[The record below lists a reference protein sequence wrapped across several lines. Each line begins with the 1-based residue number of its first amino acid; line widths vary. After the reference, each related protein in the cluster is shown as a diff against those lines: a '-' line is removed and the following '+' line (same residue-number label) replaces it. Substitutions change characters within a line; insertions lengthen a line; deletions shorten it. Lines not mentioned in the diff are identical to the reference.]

1 MKAKFRLSDVKD
13 MERLIYKLSEVGV
26 SVADIYRQLAEGKEK
41 NIEFYVEK
49 DKVQAVSSAIKEFCQ
64 FEVVY
69 EVQENKWIPFLLLG
83 TLWLDSALLYV
94 LLKLSFLS
102 EDFNYFLSQIFGS
115 NKLVAF
121 VKGLIS
127 LLAILVYYLGFIF
140 VRGTT
145 PVGKFFGLKI
155 EKDHVYA
162 VVLFSLPLIAFYLLQ
177 FNQTFIKILGLS
189 ALSLC
194 VVMPFYLKD
203 SVRG

>member
-1 MKAKFRLSDVKD
+1 MRAKFRLSDVKD
-13 MERLIYKLSEVGV
+13 IEGLIYKLSEVGV

-41 NIEFYVEK
+41 NIEFYVEE
-49 DKVQAVSSAIKEFCQ
+49 DRVQEVISAIKEFCQ

-121 VKGLIS
+121 VRGLVS

-177 FNQTFIKILGLS
+177 LNQTFIKILGLF

>member
-1 MKAKFRLSDVKD
+1 MRAKFRLSDIKD
-13 MERLIYKLSEVGV
+13 LEGLIYKLSEVGV

-41 NIEFYVEK
+41 NIEFYVEE
-49 DKVQAVSSAIKEFCQ
+49 DRVQAVSSAIKEFCR

-69 EVQENKWIPFLLLG
+69 EVQENKWTPFLLLG

-102 EDFNYFLSQIFGS
+102 QDFNYFLSQLFS
-115 NKLVAF
+115 SSKLVAF
-121 VKGLIS
+121 VKGLVS

-140 VRGTT
+140 ARGTT
-145 PVGKFFGLKI
+145 PVGKFLGLKI

-177 FNQTFIKILGLS
+177 FNQTFIRILGLFF
-189 ALSLC
+189 LSLC

>member
-1 MKAKFRLSDVKD
+1 MRAKFRLSDIKD
-13 MERLIYKLSEVGV
+13 LEGLIYKLSEVGV

-41 NIEFYVEK
+41 NIEFYVEG
-49 DKVQAVSSAIKEFCQ
+49 DRVQAVSSVIREFCQ
-64 FEVVY
+64 FDVVY
-69 EVQENKWIPFLLLG
+69 EGQENKWTPFLLLG

-102 EDFNYFLSQIFGS
+102 QDFNYFLSQIFGS
-115 NKLVAF
+115 SKLVAF
-121 VKGLIS
+121 VKGLVS

-140 VRGTT
+140 TKGTT

-155 EKDHVYA
+155 EKDHIYA

-177 FNQTFIKILGLS
+177 FNQTFIRILGLF

>member
-1 MKAKFRLSDVKD
+1 MRAKFRLSDIKD
-13 MERLIYKLSEVGV
+13 LEGLIYKLSEVGV
-26 SVADIYRQLAEGKEK
+26 SLGDIYRQLAEGKEK
-41 NIEFYVEK
+41 NIEFYVES
-49 DKVQAVSSAIKEFCQ
+49 DRVQAVSSVIREFCQ
-64 FEVVY
+64 FDVVY
-69 EVQENKWIPFLLLG
+69 EGQENKWIPFLLLG
-83 TLWLDSALLYV
+83 TLWLDSVLLYV

-115 NKLVAF
+115 SKLVAF
-121 VKGLIS
+121 VKGLVS

-140 VRGTT
+140 ARGTT

-162 VVLFSLPLIAFYLLQ
+162 VVLFSLPLMGFYLLQ
-177 FNQTFIKILGLS
+177 FNQTFIRILGLFV
-189 ALSLC
+189 LSLC

>member
-1 MKAKFRLSDVKD
+1 MRAKFKLSDIKD
-13 MERLIYKLSEVGV
+13 LEGLIYRLSEVGV
-26 SVADIYRQLAEGKEK
+26 SLGDIYRQLAEGKEK
-41 NIEFYVEK
+41 NIEFYVEG
-49 DKVQAVSSAIKEFCQ
+49 DRVQAVSSVIREFCQ
-64 FEVVY
+64 FEIVY
-69 EVQENKWIPFLLLG
+69 EGQENKWIPFLLLG
-83 TLWLDSALLYV
+83 TLWLDSVLLYV

-102 EDFNYFLSQIFGS
+102 QDFNYFLSQVFGS
-115 NKLVAF
+115 SKLVAF
-121 VKGLIS
+121 LKGLVS

-140 VRGTT
+140 TRGTT

-177 FNQTFIKILGLS
+177 FNQTFIRILGLF

>member
-1 MKAKFRLSDVKD
+1 MRAKFRLSDIKD
-13 MERLIYKLSEVGV
+13 LEGLIYKLSEVGV

-41 NIEFYVEK
+41 NIEFYVEG
-49 DKVQAVSSAIKEFCQ
+49 DRVQAVSSVIREFCQ
-64 FEVVY
+64 FDVVY
-69 EVQENKWIPFLLLG
+69 EGQENKWTPFLLLG

-102 EDFNYFLSQIFGS
+102 QDFNYFLSKIFGS

-121 VKGLIS
+121 VKGLVS

-140 VRGTT
+140 TKGTT

-155 EKDHVYA
+155 EKDHIYA

-177 FNQTFIKILGLS
+177 FNQTFIRILGLF

>member
-1 MKAKFRLSDVKD
+1 MRAKFRLLDVKD
-13 MERLIYKLSEVGV
+13 IEKLIYKLSEVGV

-41 NIEFYVEK
+41 NIEFYVEGDRVK
-49 DKVQAVSSAIKEFCQ
+49 EVISAIKGFCQ
-64 FEVVY
+64 FEIVY
-69 EVQENKWIPFLLLG
+69 EEQENKWIPFLLLG

-115 NKLVAF
+115 NKLMAF
-121 VKGLIS
+121 VKGLVS

-140 VRGTT
+140 ARGTT

-155 EKDHVYA
+155 EKDHIYA
-162 VVLFSLPLIAFYLLQ
+162 VVLFSLPFIAFYLLQ
-177 FNQTFIKILGLS
+177 FNQTFIKILGLF

>member
-1 MKAKFRLSDVKD
+1 MRAKFRISDVKD
-13 MERLIYKLSEVGV
+13 LEGLIYKLSEVGV

-41 NIEFYVEK
+41 NIEFYVEG
-49 DKVQAVSSAIKEFCQ
+49 DKVQAVSTAIKEFCQ

-83 TLWLDSALLYV
+83 TLWLDSTLLYV

-121 VKGLIS
+121 VKGLVS

-155 EKDHVYA
+155 ERDHIYA

-177 FNQTFIKILGLS
+177 LNQTFIRILGLF
-189 ALSLC
+189 ALSIC

>member
-1 MKAKFRLSDVKD
+1 MRAKFRISDVKD
-13 MERLIYKLSEVGV
+13 IEKLIYKLSEVGV
-26 SVADIYRQLAEGKEK
+26 SVADIYRQLAEGKER

-83 TLWLDSALLYV
+83 TLWLDSVLLYV

-121 VKGLIS
+121 VKGLVS
-127 LLAILVYYLGFIF
+127 PLAILVYYLGFIF
-140 VRGTT
+140 TKGTT

-177 FNQTFIKILGLS
+177 SNQTFIRILGLF

-194 VVMPFYLKD
+194 VVMPFYLRD

>member
-1 MKAKFRLSDVKD
+1 MRAKFRLSDIKD
-13 MERLIYKLSEVGV
+13 LEGLIYKLSEVGV
-26 SVADIYRQLAEGKEK
+26 SVGDIYRQLAEGKEK
-41 NIEFYVEK
+41 NIEFYVEG
-49 DKVQAVSSAIKEFCQ
+49 DRVQAVSSAIKEFCQ
-64 FEVVY
+64 FEIVY
-69 EVQENKWIPFLLLG
+69 EVQENKWTPFLLLG

-121 VKGLIS
+121 VKGLVS

-140 VRGTT
+140 ARGTT

-177 FNQTFIKILGLS
+177 FNQTFIRIMGLFT
-189 ALSLC
+189 LSLC

>member
-1 MKAKFRLSDVKD
+1 MRAKFRLSDVKD
-13 MERLIYKLSEVGV
+13 IEKLIYKLSEVGV

-41 NIEFYVEK
+41 NIEFYVEG
-49 DKVQAVSSAIKEFCQ
+49 DRVQEVISAIKGFCQ
-64 FEVVY
+64 FEIVY

-83 TLWLDSALLYV
+83 TLWLDSVLLYV

-115 NKLVAF
+115 NKLMAF
-121 VKGLIS
+121 VKGLVS

-140 VRGTT
+140 ARGTT

-155 EKDHVYA
+155 EKDHIYA

-177 FNQTFIKILGLS
+177 FNQTFIKILGLF

>member
-1 MKAKFRLSDVKD
+1 MRAKFRLSDIKD
-13 MERLIYKLSEVGV
+13 MEKLIYKLSEVGV
-26 SVADIYRQLAEGKEK
+26 SVTDIYRQLAEGKEK

-49 DKVQAVSSAIKEFCQ
+49 DKVQAVSSAIKELCQ

-83 TLWLDSALLYV
+83 TLWLDSILLYV

-121 VKGLIS
+121 VKGLVS

-155 EKDHVYA
+155 EKDHIYA

-177 FNQTFIKILGLS
+177 FNQTFVRILGLL
-189 ALSLC
+189 ALSIC
-194 VVMPFYLKD
+194 VVIPFYLKD

>member
-1 MKAKFRLSDVKD
+1 MRAKFRLSDIKD
-13 MERLIYKLSEVGV
+13 LEGLIYKLSEVGV
-26 SVADIYRQLAEGKEK
+26 SLGDIYRQLAEGKEK
-41 NIEFYVEK
+41 NIEFYVEG
-49 DKVQAVSSAIKEFCQ
+49 DRVQAVSSAIRGFCQ
-64 FEVVY
+64 FDVVY
-69 EVQENKWIPFLLLG
+69 EGQENKWTPFLLLG

-115 NKLVAF
+115 SKLVAL
-121 VKGLIS
+121 VKGLVS

-140 VRGTT
+140 ARGTT
-145 PVGKFFGLKI
+145 PVGKFLGLKV
-155 EKDHVYA
+155 EKDHIYA

-177 FNQTFIKILGLS
+177 FNQTFIRILGLF

>member
-1 MKAKFRLSDVKD
+1 MRAKFRLSDIKD
-13 MERLIYKLSEVGV
+13 LEGLVYKLSEVGV
-26 SVADIYRQLAEGKEK
+26 SLGDIYRQLAEGKEK
-41 NIEFYVEK
+41 NIEFYVEG
-49 DKVQAVSSAIKEFCQ
+49 DRVQAVSSVIREFCQ
-64 FEVVY
+64 FDVVY
-69 EVQENKWIPFLLLG
+69 EGQENKWTPFLLLG
-83 TLWLDSALLYV
+83 TLWLDSALLYI

-102 EDFNYFLSQIFGS
+102 EDFNYFLSQVFGS
-115 NKLVAF
+115 SKLVAF
-121 VKGLIS
+121 VKGLVS

-140 VRGTT
+140 AKGTT

-155 EKDHVYA
+155 EKDHIYA

-177 FNQTFIKILGLS
+177 FNQTFIRILGLL

>member
-1 MKAKFRLSDVKD
+1 MRAKFRLLDVKD
-13 MERLIYKLSEVGV
+13 IEKLIYKLSEVGV

-83 TLWLDSALLYV
+83 TLWLDSILLYV

-102 EDFNYFLSQIFGS
+102 EDFNYFLSKIFGS

-121 VKGLIS
+121 VKGLVS

-140 VRGTT
+140 ARGTT
-145 PVGKFFGLKI
+145 PVGRFFGLKI
-155 EKDHVYA
+155 EKDHIYA

-177 FNQTFIKILGLS
+177 FNQTFIRILGLF
-189 ALSLC
+189 ALSIC
-194 VVMPFYLKD
+194 VVVPFYLKD

>member
-1 MKAKFRLSDVKD
+1 MRAKFRLSDVKD
-13 MERLIYKLSEVGV
+13 IEGLIYKLSEVGV

-49 DKVQAVSSAIKEFCQ
+49 DKVQAVSSAIKEFCR

-69 EVQENKWIPFLLLG
+69 EVQESKWIPFLLLG

-115 NKLVAF
+115 SKLVAF
-121 VKGLIS
+121 VKGLVS

-140 VRGTT
+140 ARGTT
-145 PVGKFFGLKI
+145 PVGKVFGLKI
-155 EKDHVYA
+155 EKDHIYA

-177 FNQTFIKILGLS
+177 FNQTFIRILGLF
-189 ALSLC
+189 ALSIC

>member
-1 MKAKFRLSDVKD
+1 MRAKFRLSDIKD
-13 MERLIYKLSEVGV
+13 LEGLIYKLSEVGV

-41 NIEFYVEK
+41 NIEFYVES
-49 DKVQAVSSAIKEFCQ
+49 DRVQAVSSVIREFCQ
-64 FEVVY
+64 FDVVY
-69 EVQENKWIPFLLLG
+69 EGQENKWTPFLLLG
-83 TLWLDSALLYV
+83 TLWLDSALLYI

-115 NKLVAF
+115 SKLVAF
-121 VKGLIS
+121 VKGLVS

-140 VRGTT
+140 AKGTT
-145 PVGKFFGLKI
+145 PVGKFFDLKI

-177 FNQTFIKILGLS
+177 FNQTFIRILGLF

>member
-1 MKAKFRLSDVKD
+1 MRAKFRLSDIKD
-13 MERLIYKLSEVGV
+13 LEGLIYKLSEVGV
-26 SVADIYRQLAEGKEK
+26 SLGDIYRQLAEGKEK
-41 NIEFYVEK
+41 NIEFYVEG
-49 DKVQAVSSAIKEFCQ
+49 DKVQAVSSVIREFCQ
-64 FEVVY
+64 FDVVY
-69 EVQENKWIPFLLLG
+69 EGQENKWTPFLLLG

-115 NKLVAF
+115 SKLVAF
-121 VKGLIS
+121 VKGLVS

-140 VRGTT
+140 ARGTT

-177 FNQTFIKILGLS
+177 FNQTFIRILGLFV
-189 ALSLC
+189 LSLC

>member
-1 MKAKFRLSDVKD
+1 MRAKFRLSDVKD
-13 MERLIYKLSEVGV
+13 VEELTYKLSEVGV

-49 DKVQAVSSAIKEFCQ
+49 DKVQTVSSAIKEFCK

-69 EVQENKWIPFLLLG
+69 EEQENRWIPFLLLG

-102 EDFNYFLSQIFGS
+102 EDFNYFLSKIFGS

-121 VKGLIS
+121 VKGLVS

-140 VRGTT
+140 ARGTT
-145 PVGKFFGLKI
+145 PVGKIFGLKI
-155 EKDHVYA
+155 EKDHIYA

-177 FNQTFIKILGLS
+177 FNQTFIRILGLF
-189 ALSLC
+189 ALSIC

>member
-1 MKAKFRLSDVKD
+1 MKAKFRLSDIKD
-13 MERLIYKLSEVGV
+13 LEGLIYKLSEVGV
-26 SVADIYRQLAEGKEK
+26 SLGDIYRQLAEGKEK
-41 NIEFYVEK
+41 NIEFYVEGDRVK
-49 DKVQAVSSAIKEFCQ
+49 EVISAIKEFCQ

-69 EVQENKWIPFLLLG
+69 EVQENIWIPFLLLG
-83 TLWLDSALLYV
+83 TLWLDSVLLYV

-121 VKGLIS
+121 VKGLVS

-140 VRGTT
+140 ARGTT
-145 PVGKFFGLKI
+145 PVGRLFGLKI
-155 EKDHVYA
+155 EKDHIYA

-177 FNQTFIKILGLS
+177 FNQTFIKILGLF

-194 VVMPFYLKD
+194 VVMPFYLRD

>member
-1 MKAKFRLSDVKD
+1 MKAKFRLSDIKD
-13 MERLIYKLSEVGV
+13 LEGLIYKLSEVGV
-26 SVADIYRQLAEGKEK
+26 SLGDIYRQLAEGKEK

-69 EVQENKWIPFLLLG
+69 DEENSRWIPFLLLG

-115 NKLVAF
+115 NKLIAF
-121 VKGLIS
+121 VKGLVS

-140 VRGTT
+140 ARGTT

-155 EKDHVYA
+155 EKDHIYA
-162 VVLFSLPLIAFYLLQ
+162 VILFSLPLIAFYLLQ
-177 FNQTFIKILGLS
+177 FNQTLIKILGLF

>member
-1 MKAKFRLSDVKD
+1 MRAKFRLSDVKD
-13 MERLIYKLSEVGV
+13 IEKLIYKLSEVGV

-41 NIEFYVEK
+41 NIEFYVEG
-49 DKVQAVSSAIKEFCQ
+49 DRVQEVISAIKGFCQ
-64 FEVVY
+64 FEIVY

-83 TLWLDSALLYV
+83 TLWLDSALLYF

-115 NKLVAF
+115 NKLMAF
-121 VKGLIS
+121 VKGLVS

-140 VRGTT
+140 ARGTT

-155 EKDHVYA
+155 EKDHIYA
-162 VVLFSLPLIAFYLLQ
+162 VVLFSLPFIAFYLLQ
-177 FNQTFIKILGLS
+177 FNQTFIKILGLF
-189 ALSLC
+189 ALSIC

>member
-1 MKAKFRLSDVKD
+1 MRAKFRLSDIKD
-13 MERLIYKLSEVGV
+13 LEGLVYKLSEIGI
-26 SVADIYRQLAEGKEK
+26 SLGDIYRQLAEGKEK
-41 NIEFYVEK
+41 NIEFYVEG
-49 DKVQAVSSAIKEFCQ
+49 DRVQAVSSVIREFCQ
-64 FEVVY
+64 FDVVY
-69 EVQENKWIPFLLLG
+69 EGQENKWTPFLLLG

-115 NKLVAF
+115 SKLVTF
-121 VKGLIS
+121 VKGLVS

-140 VRGTT
+140 ARGNT

-155 EKDHVYA
+155 EKDHIYA

-177 FNQTFIKILGLS
+177 FNQTFIRILGLL

-194 VVMPFYLKD
+194 VVMPFYLKN

>member
-1 MKAKFRLSDVKD
+1 MRAKFRLSDVKD
-13 MERLIYKLSEVGV
+13 IEALIYKLSEVGV

-41 NIEFYVEK
+41 NIEFYAEE
-49 DKVQAVSSAIKEFCQ
+49 DKVQAVSSAIREFCQ
-64 FEVVY
+64 FEIVY

-83 TLWLDSALLYV
+83 TLWLDSTLLYV

-102 EDFNYFLSQIFGS
+102 GDFNYFLSQIFGS

-121 VKGLIS
+121 VKGLAS

-140 VRGTT
+140 ARGTT

-177 FNQTFIKILGLS
+177 FNQTFIKILGLF

>member
-1 MKAKFRLSDVKD
+1 MRAKFRLSDIKD
-13 MERLIYKLSEVGV
+13 LEGLIYKLSEVGV

-41 NIEFYVEK
+41 NIEFYVEGNR
-49 DKVQAVSSAIKEFCQ
+49 VQEISSAIKEFCQ

-83 TLWLDSALLYV
+83 TLWLDSVLLYV

-121 VKGLIS
+121 VKGLVS

-140 VRGTT
+140 ARGTT

-155 EKDHVYA
+155 EKDHIYA
-162 VVLFSLPLIAFYLLQ
+162 VVLFSLPLIAFYLLHL
-177 FNQTFIKILGLS
+177 NQTFIKILGLF

>member
-1 MKAKFRLSDVKD
+1 MRAKFRLSDIKD
-13 MERLIYKLSEVGV
+13 LEGLIYKLSEVGV

-41 NIEFYVEK
+41 NIEFYVEG
-49 DKVQAVSSAIKEFCQ
+49 DRVQAVSSVIREFCQ
-64 FEVVY
+64 FDVVY
-69 EVQENKWIPFLLLG
+69 EGQENKWTPFLLLG
-83 TLWLDSALLYV
+83 TLWLDSALLYI

-115 NKLVAF
+115 SKLVAF
-121 VKGLIS
+121 VKGLVS

-140 VRGTT
+140 TKGTT

-177 FNQTFIKILGLS
+177 FNQTFIRILGLF

>member
-1 MKAKFRLSDVKD
+1 MRAKFRLSDVKD

-41 NIEFYVEK
+41 NIEFYVEENR
-49 DKVQAVSSAIKEFCQ
+49 VQAVSSAIKEFCQ

-102 EDFNYFLSQIFGS
+102 QDFNYFLSQIFGS
-115 NKLVAF
+115 SKLVAF
-121 VKGLIS
+121 VKGMVS

-140 VRGTT
+140 ARGTT
-145 PVGKFFGLKI
+145 PVGKFLGLKI

-177 FNQTFIKILGLS
+177 FNRTFIKILGLFV
-189 ALSLC
+189 LSICL
-194 VVMPFYLKD
+194 VMPFYLKD

>member
-1 MKAKFRLSDVKD
+1 MRAKFRLSDVKD
-13 MERLIYKLSEVGV
+13 IEELIYKLSEVGV

-41 NIEFYVEK
+41 NIEFYVES
-49 DKVQAVSSAIKEFCQ
+49 DKVQAVSSAIKGFCQ

-83 TLWLDSALLYV
+83 TLWLDSTLLYV

-121 VKGLIS
+121 VKGLVS

-140 VRGTT
+140 ARGTT

-155 EKDHVYA
+155 EKDHIYA

-177 FNQTFIKILGLS
+177 FNQTFIKILGLF

>member
-13 MERLIYKLSEVGV
+13 IEELIYKLSEVGV

-69 EVQENKWIPFLLLG
+69 DEGQSKWIPFLLLG
-83 TLWLDSALLYV
+83 ILWLDSAFLYV

-102 EDFNYFLSQIFGS
+102 EDFNYFLSQIFSS
-115 NKLVAF
+115 NKLVTF
-121 VKGLIS
+121 VKGLVS

-140 VRGTT
+140 
-145 PVGKFFGLKI
+145 
-155 EKDHVYA
+155 
-162 VVLFSLPLIAFYLLQ
+162 
-177 FNQTFIKILGLS
+177 
-189 ALSLC
+189 
-194 VVMPFYLKD
+194 
-203 SVRG
+203 

>member
-13 MERLIYKLSEVGV
+13 IEGLIYKLSEVGV

-83 TLWLDSALLYV
+83 TLWLDSILLYV
-94 LLKLSFLS
+94 ILKLSFLS

-121 VKGLIS
+121 VKGLVS

-145 PVGKFFGLKI
+145 PVGKIFGLKI
-155 EKDHVYA
+155 EKDHIYA

-177 FNQTFIKILGLS
+177 FNQTFIRILGLF

>member
-13 MERLIYKLSEVGV
+13 IEELIYKLSEVGV

-115 NKLVAF
+115 NKLIAF
-121 VKGLIS
+121 VKGLVS

-140 VRGTT
+140 ARGTT

-155 EKDHVYA
+155 EKDHIYA
-162 VVLFSLPLIAFYLLQ
+162 VILFSLPLIAFYLLQ
-177 FNQTFIKILGLS
+177 FNQTLIKILGLF

>member
-1 MKAKFRLSDVKD
+1 MRAKFRLSDIKD
-13 MERLIYKLSEVGV
+13 LEGLIYKLSEVGV
-26 SVADIYRQLAEGKEK
+26 SLADIYRQLAEGKEK
-41 NIEFYVEK
+41 NIEFYVEG
-49 DKVQAVSSAIKEFCQ
+49 DRVQAVSSVIREFCQ
-64 FEVVY
+64 FDIVY
-69 EVQENKWIPFLLLG
+69 EGQENKWIPFLLLG

-115 NKLVAF
+115 SKLVAF
-121 VKGLIS
+121 VKGLVS

-140 VRGTT
+140 ARGTT

-177 FNQTFIKILGLS
+177 FNQTFIRILGLL

>member
-1 MKAKFRLSDVKD
+1 MRAKFRLSDIRD
-13 MERLIYKLSEVGV
+13 LEGLIYKLSEVGV
-26 SVADIYRQLAEGKEK
+26 SLGDIYRQLAEGKEK
-41 NIEFYVEK
+41 NIEFYVEG
-49 DKVQAVSSAIKEFCQ
+49 DRVQAVSSAIKEFCQ
-64 FEVVY
+64 FEIVY
-69 EVQENKWIPFLLLG
+69 EVQENKWTPFLLLG

-102 EDFNYFLSQIFGS
+102 EDFNYFLSQIFSS

-121 VKGLIS
+121 VKGLVS

-140 VRGTT
+140 ARGTT

-177 FNQTFIKILGLS
+177 FNQTFIRILGLTS
-189 ALSLC
+189 
-194 VVMPFYLKD
+194 P
-203 SVRG
+203 

>member
-1 MKAKFRLSDVKD
+1 MKAKFRLSDIKD
-13 MERLIYKLSEVGV
+13 LEGLIYKLSEVGV

-41 NIEFYVEK
+41 NIEFYVEENR
-49 DKVQAVSSAIKEFCQ
+49 VQAVSSAIKEFCK

-83 TLWLDSALLYV
+83 TLWLDSVLLYV

-102 EDFNYFLSQIFGS
+102 QDFNYFLSQIFGS
-115 NKLVAF
+115 SKLVAF
-121 VKGLIS
+121 VKGLVS

-140 VRGTT
+140 ARGTT

-155 EKDHVYA
+155 EKDHAYA

-177 FNQTFIKILGLS
+177 FNQTFIKILGLF

>member
-1 MKAKFRLSDVKD
+1 MRAKFRLLDVKD
-13 MERLIYKLSEVGV
+13 IEKLIYKLSEVGV

-49 DKVQAVSSAIKEFCQ
+49 DKVQAVSTAIKEFCQ

-83 TLWLDSALLYV
+83 TLWLDSVLLYV
-94 LLKLSFLS
+94 FLKLSFLS

-121 VKGLIS
+121 VKGLVS

-140 VRGTT
+140 ARGTT

-155 EKDHVYA
+155 EKDHIYA

-177 FNQTFIKILGLS
+177 FNQTFIRILGLF
-189 ALSLC
+189 ALSIC
-194 VVMPFYLKD
+194 VVVPFYLKD